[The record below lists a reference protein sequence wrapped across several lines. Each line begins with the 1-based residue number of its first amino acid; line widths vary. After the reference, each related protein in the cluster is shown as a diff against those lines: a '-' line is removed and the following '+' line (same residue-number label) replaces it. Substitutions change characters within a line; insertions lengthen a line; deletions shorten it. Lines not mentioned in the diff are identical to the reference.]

1 MTHPDHFKLK
11 HYEDEIKKL
20 RLQLKNL
27 ETDSDER
34 EMDLKKKISNLKTD
48 LACKDMDIDNL
59 KREIDEL
66 KNN

>member
-1 MTHPDHFKLK
+1 M
-11 HYEDEIKKL
+11 E
-20 RLQLKNL
+20 
-27 ETDSDER
+27 
-34 EMDLKKKISNLKTD
+34 LKKKISKLKTD